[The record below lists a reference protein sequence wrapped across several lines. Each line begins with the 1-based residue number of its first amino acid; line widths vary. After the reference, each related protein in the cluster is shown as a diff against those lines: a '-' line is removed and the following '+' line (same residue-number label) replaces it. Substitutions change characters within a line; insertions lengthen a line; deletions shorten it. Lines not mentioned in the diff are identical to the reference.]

1 MPTANHALRICVW
14 QKSASIDVMPWGL
27 ALDVIGRTS
36 VGGGCTCLGTCSVNS
51 FPRGTLAAVAFALPT
66 LTVFDPLRTLAR
78 LRVQRRLLVAMLYS
92 PWNCKA
98 FCDARSLC
106 MGHRVWQHRNQF
118 ELSYIRHNWCTA
130 CARSSPL
137 RSDRVTPTHTA

>member
-78 LRVQRRLLVAMLYS
+78 LRVRTTFAGSNALLALELQSFLRRTQFVHGPSRLAASQPIRAFLHPSQLVY
-92 PWNCKA
+92 C
-98 FCDARSLC
+98 
-106 MGHRVWQHRNQF
+106 
-118 ELSYIRHNWCTA
+118 
-130 CARSSPL
+130 L
-137 RSDRVTPTHTA
+137 RPVVSIAE